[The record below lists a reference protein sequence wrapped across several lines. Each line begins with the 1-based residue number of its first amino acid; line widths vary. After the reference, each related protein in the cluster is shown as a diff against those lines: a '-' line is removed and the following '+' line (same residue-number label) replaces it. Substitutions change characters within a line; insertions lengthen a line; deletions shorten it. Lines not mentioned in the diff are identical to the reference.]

1 VQTPMLE
8 LSQLVHDFDM
18 SMLFWPS
25 ILITGI
31 KFRSK

>member
-1 VQTPMLE
+1 
-8 LSQLVHDFDM
+8 VHDFDM